1 MSCVANSLQSY
12 LTNSITQDD
21 IAERWYVIHTHP
33 RQERRADENLRAW
46 GLETFSPLISVAGN
60 RSKPAASGTVA
71 PLRQAR
77 VPKPL
82 FPGYIFARF
91 DCKNLLH
98 KVRFTRGI
106 HHVVS
111 FGDAPIPVDNEL
123 IGIIRARIG
132 ENGFV
137 RLGEELNPNDK
148 VLIESGPFTGFMGV
162 FEKRLRDPERV
173 LVLLSTITFQARI
186 QIDEA
191 RLKKLA

>member
-1 MSCVANSLQSY
+1 MSCAAELVQSY
-12 LTNSITQDD
+12 PNNSSVQDD
-21 IAERWYVIHTHP
+21 NTARWYVIHTHP

-46 GLETFSPLISVAGN
+46 GLETFSPLISVAGS
-60 RSKPAASGTVA
+60 RSRCSGTVA
-71 PLRQAR
+71 PLRQPR

-91 DCKNLLH
+91 DCQSLLH

-123 IGIIRARIG
+123 IAIIRSRIG

-137 RLGEELNPNDK
+137 RLEELHPNDK
-148 VLIESGPFTGFMGV
+148 VLIESGPFQGFMGV
-162 FEKRLRDPERV
+162 FEKRLRDPDRV
-173 LVLLSTITFQARI
+173 VVLLSTITFQARV

-191 RLKKLA
+191 FLKKLA